1 MKPQMKYD
9 AGAVAYDRLTGRWSR
24 LYARSILDAAAAS
37 SSRSLLDVATGTGD
51 AAVLA
56 NDCVPAAGVVVGVD
70 ISVPML
76 RVAACKALQSNVSF
90 AAADAMRMPFRDRT
104 FDSVICQFGLMF
116 LPDKAAGLAEFRRV
130 LRPAGRVALSVWG
143 EPHQAPFAG
152 IMAQALGE
160 ALPANREEL
169 LIPFSLADP
178 AHLLQLMER
187 AGFQKP
193 TVQQEIQ
200 VARFDSPADF
210 MEPYEQGGGR
220 LGQAYLQLTP
230 EIRLSVRHAVLK
242 QLESFRKHDQIAMEV
257 IAYVASGTA

>member
-1 MKPQMKYD
+1 MRARIKYD
-9 AGAVAYDRLTGRWSR
+9 AGAAAYDRLTGRWSR
-24 LYARSILDAAAAS
+24 LYARSVLDAAAAS

-51 AAVLA
+51 AALLA
-56 NDCVPAAGVVVGVD
+56 QDCLSATGVVVGVD

-76 RVAACKALQSNVSF
+76 CVAASKAIHSNVTF
-90 AAADAMRMPFRDRT
+90 AAADAMRMPFCDRT
-104 FDSVICQFGLMF
+104 FDAVICQFGLMF

-130 LRPAGRVALSVWG
+130 LCPAGRVALSVWG
-143 EPHQAPFAG
+143 QPHQAPFAG

-178 AHLLQLMER
+178 AQLLQLMER
-187 AGFQKP
+187 AGFQNP
-193 TVQQEIQ
+193 TVQQEIR

-220 LGQAYLQLTP
+220 LGQAYLQLGP

-242 QLESFRKHDQIAMEV
+242 QLELFRKHDQIAMEV